1 MTIEVLIEKLQEIQ
15 KNLPGAQVK
24 YGDIFG
30 SDISPRI
37 MCLQE
42 KDHPDLS
49 YVCIVDTKTELE
61 MMFEQYDGRLKA
73 LGVSEENFYK
83 DMLGDFSLDDIKR
96 YVPERYEH
104 AKAFC
109 EEHGLV

>member
-1 MTIEVLIEKLQEIQ
+1 
-15 KNLPGAQVK
+15 
-24 YGDIFG
+24 
-30 SDISPRI
+30 

-42 KDHPDLS
+42 KDHLDLS

-83 DMLGDFSLDDIKR
+83 NMLEDFSLDDVKR

-104 AKAFC
+104 AKEFC
-109 EEHGLV
+109 KEYGLL